1 MDIEKALLLPWW
13 HAMSVPPD
21 LQQIIIPISAL
32 PFIWHYCLWKGA
44 WSVAVTSFIYGCVG
58 AHFLKLAPFRWE
70 PCSGCAWL
78 CSVVGKGWG
87 TARVVCAPTASESFM
102 QPFSHTFAQDLLAG
116 HCLTMHS
123 CSYGTTLNG
132 DMRLLHRATMPRK
145 TETPPAR
152 LPMAWRPADLGVDSH
167 LLFHSASGPCAGGG
181 CLISGGF
188 PWTEV
193 WLASPTAGCSP
204 WWVVGQTADL
214 QKSLPAV
221 ALLCFYCL
229 FIPGLSQSRSSCKVS
244 LDNHCSS
251 CQFLVGLGFYPS
263 EVLLLKKPF
272 LLLEFCHNIWIN
284 HTLHRCFWSWILTFL
299 TC

>member
-70 PCSGCAWL
+70 LCSGCAWL

-132 DMRLLHRATMPRK
+132 DMRLLRRATMPRK
-145 TETPPAR
+145 TETPQPGSQ
-152 LPMAWRPADLGVDSH
+152 WLGDQQ
-167 LLFHSASGPCAGGG
+167 
-181 CLISGGF
+181 I
-188 PWTEV
+188 
-193 WLASPTAGCSP
+193 
-204 WWVVGQTADL
+204 WVVTVIYCSTQLQALVLGEGASSL
-214 QKSLPAV
+214 EAFLGQKSGWPVPLRA
-221 ALLCFYCL
+221 AAHGEL
-229 FIPGLSQSRSSCKVS
+229 
-244 LDNHCSS
+244 
-251 CQFLVGLGFYPS
+251 
-263 EVLLLKKPF
+263 
-272 LLLEFCHNIWIN
+272 
-284 HTLHRCFWSWILTFL
+284 
-299 TC
+299 

>member
-132 DMRLLHRATMPRK
+132 DMRLLRRCQEKQKPPSQAPNGL
-145 TETPPAR
+145 ETSRSGWWQSSTVPLSFRPLCWGRVPHLWR
-152 LPMAWRPADLGVDSH
+152 LSLDRSLAGQSHCGLQPMVSCRSDCRSPEV
-167 LLFHSASGPCAGGG
+167 SASCGT
-181 CLISGGF
+181 S
-188 PWTEV
+188 V
-193 WLASPTAGCSP
+193 
-204 WWVVGQTADL
+204 
-214 QKSLPAV
+214 
-221 ALLCFYCL
+221 
-229 FIPGLSQSRSSCKVS
+229 
-244 LDNHCSS
+244 
-251 CQFLVGLGFYPS
+251 
-263 EVLLLKKPF
+263 F
-272 LLLEFCHNIWIN
+272 LLSVHPWPQPKQIQL
-284 HTLHRCFWSWILTFL
+284 
-299 TC
+299 